1 MMQLL
6 MILRIVY
13 TFIEPYKILCLSYF
27 FIIGFSKF
35 IFANQIGIIDQIDGE
50 IYYEDNQNNK
60 NILVSEFEDVILGQK
75 YFLKPNSQITL
86 SLLDGST
93 INFIG
98 GEFIEVKEYEDILS
112 TNPHYL
118 IEIKGGNFFIETGEL
133 PKINKNS
140 SKILTELG
148 LLILNGTSISA
159 DFISEVPEIFLLTD
173 SFGEKGELL
182 IETNS
187 GNVLP
192 VEADSGISIS
202 SEGEVS
208 KKELNDQIIEKQ
220 NSFKKKIIE
229 SSIIDEEKIASIIEK
244 KIQSG
249 QLKDLDGD
257 GIINEKD
264 KEILTKSI
272 TQNKSSKLDTIIQN
286 TKNDTA
292 LLGEIITNSSET
304 QSSSMIEKMIDKKPE
319 AVAKI
324 AEKIIEEGG
333 DKFSNIINKQPNL
346 VDKFVETIV
355 KNSSEFD
362 TALSKIVAKTDPNL
376 SEKIISNIT
385 ETNTDLLT
393 KVLKES
399 AEIDSKNVDNIVKNN
414 QELSNKITEVIVE
427 KIVESADG
435 TEELKD
441 LITKGNTTISSKI
454 LEQVDQVDSS
464 MTEIA
469 IKESIEENKEQM
481 ITKLSEGIN
490 DNDLLS
496 KKIVKESLRVG
507 DSEMIVEAAKI
518 NQQKQEL
525 ENNNNSQQSSNNNLI
540 TNEID
545 EDAIENQETLEIDSE
560 VIENQESVE
569 IELEPNIQD
578 DSNSILN
585 KFNTIIEEETKK
597 LIEDNPN
604 AKIEINNNLLKD
616 LKNNLAS
623 PN

>member
-1 MMQLL
+1 
-6 MILRIVY
+6 
-13 TFIEPYKILCLSYF
+13 
-27 FIIGFSKF
+27 
-35 IFANQIGIIDQIDGE
+35 
-50 IYYEDNQNNK
+50 
-60 NILVSEFEDVILGQK
+60 
-75 YFLKPNSQITL
+75 
-86 SLLDGST
+86 
-93 INFIG
+93 
-98 GEFIEVKEYEDILS
+98 
-112 TNPHYL
+112 
-118 IEIKGGNFFIETGEL
+118 
-133 PKINKNS
+133 
-140 SKILTELG
+140 
-148 LLILNGTSISA
+148 
-159 DFISEVPEIFLLTD
+159 
-173 SFGEKGELL
+173 
-182 IETNS
+182 
-187 GNVLP
+187 
-192 VEADSGISIS
+192 
-202 SEGEVS
+202 
-208 KKELNDQIIEKQ
+208 
-220 NSFKKKIIE
+220 
-229 SSIIDEEKIASIIEK
+229 
-244 KIQSG
+244 
-249 QLKDLDGD
+249 
-257 GIINEKD
+257 
-264 KEILTKSI
+264 
-272 TQNKSSKLDTIIQN
+272 
-286 TKNDTA
+286 
-292 LLGEIITNSSET
+292 
-304 QSSSMIEKMIDKKPE
+304 
-319 AVAKI
+319 
-324 AEKIIEEGG
+324 
-333 DKFSNIINKQPNL
+333 
-346 VDKFVETIV
+346 
-355 KNSSEFD
+355 
-362 TALSKIVAKTDPNL
+362 
-376 SEKIISNIT
+376 
-385 ETNTDLLT
+385 LT

-435 TEELKD
+435 TDELKD

-496 KKIVKESLRVG
+496 KKIVNESLKVG
-507 DSEMIVEAAKI
+507 DSEIIVEAAKI
-518 NQQKQEL
+518 NQQKQKL

-597 LIEDNPN
+597 LIDDNPN